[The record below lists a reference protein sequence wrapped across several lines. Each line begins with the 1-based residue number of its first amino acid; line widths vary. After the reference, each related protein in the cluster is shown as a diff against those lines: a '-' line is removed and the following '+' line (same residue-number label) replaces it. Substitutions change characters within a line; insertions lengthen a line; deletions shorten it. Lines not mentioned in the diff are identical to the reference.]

1 MSLCNLLTNFNP
13 RTHVG
18 CDKTWR
24 FQRQQSR
31 QFQSTHPRGVRPPI
45 QRTPR
50 AGRYFNPRTHVGC
63 DILLFFF
70 TGSVFLFQSTHP
82 RGVRHIVELETEV
95 NSKFQSTH
103 PRGVRPQP
111 SGRKFVV
118 HNFNPRTHVGCDGQK
133 VFFRFRHPIS
143 IHAPTW
149 GATDWRLTK
158 HYQSPYFNP
167 RTHVGCDRG
176 KRGRRP
182 RRAISIH
189 APTWGA
195 TGIYLDFFCR
205 VSPIS
210 IHAPTWGATETSTLK
225 HNIMPNFNPRTHV
238 GCDGSGR
245 RLSGKNP
252 NFNPRTHVGCDGG
265 HHHGSALL
273 RDFNPRTHV
282 GCDVRRPMEKRG
294 RAISIHAPTWGATF
308 RCHKDK
314 ASPEIF
320 QSTHPRG
327 VRHSSLNMAATA
339 SDFNPRTH
347 VGCDI

>member
-70 TGSVFLFQSTHP
+70 TGSVFLFQSTHPRGVRHQVFQDAVRWAEFQSTHP

-195 TGIYLDFFCR
+195 TDQAGGFR
-205 VSPIS
+205 GKTQIS
-210 IHAPTWGATETSTLK
+210 IHAPTWGATVDIITDL
-225 HNIMPNFNPRTHV
+225 RY
-238 GCDGSGR
+238 SG
-245 RLSGKNP
+245 
-252 NFNPRTHVGCDGG
+252 
-265 HHHGSALL
+265 
-273 RDFNPRTHV
+273 
-282 GCDVRRPMEKRG
+282 
-294 RAISIHAPTWGATF
+294 ISIHAPTWGATF
-308 RCHKDK
+308 AGQWKSED
-314 ASPEIF
+314 EQF

-327 VRHSSLNMAATA
+327 VRRSGVIKIKRHRKY
-339 SDFNPRTH
+339 FNPRTH
-347 VGCDI
+347 VGCDTAP